1 MFNGSTAIMPLCL
14 IVGLQD
20 PYNMERVF
28 WLLLGRDGASV
39 KNMMEEF
46 QQSHRHSLA
55 ENHRK
60 LVPVIQRLLYTSR
73 HACPLY
79 V

>member
-1 MFNGSTAIMPLCL
+1 
-14 IVGLQD
+14 
-20 PYNMERVF
+20 MERVF
-28 WLLLGRDGASV
+28 WLLLDRDGATV

-46 QQSHRHSLA
+46 QHSHKLTLP

-60 LVPVIQRLLYTSR
+60 LVPVIQLLYMLSSAYHLR
-73 HACPLY
+73 